1 MPVRSLARFGYDARA
16 AIPKLQEIA
25 ENDNN
30 KKIRFDAG
38 DALKRITRSPE
49 PKLEKIKELYE
60 RGLITKEEYDQKRK
74 EILDAM

>member
-30 KKIRFDAG
+30 KKIR
-38 DALKRITRSPE
+38 LNQLNMSSLIKPT
-49 PKLEKIKELYE
+49 PKH
-60 RGLITKEEYDQKRK
+60 
-74 EILDAM
+74 